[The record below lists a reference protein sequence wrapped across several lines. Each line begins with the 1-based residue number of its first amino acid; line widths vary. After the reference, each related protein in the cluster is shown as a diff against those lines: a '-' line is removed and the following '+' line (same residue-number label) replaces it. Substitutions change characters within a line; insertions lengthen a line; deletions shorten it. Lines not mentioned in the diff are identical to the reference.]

1 MNKKIISIEGNI
13 GSGKSTL
20 IKELPGLL
28 SNSEYSVI
36 ILPEPVDQWATISH
50 NGETILEKYYKDK
63 KKYSF
68 SFQMM
73 AFITRLSQL
82 KQAVK
87 NAPDHCLIITERS
100 VFTDRDIFA
109 RMLYD
114 TGFIEPI
121 EYQIY
126 LRWFD
131 EFISEFDF
139 IGCIYVNTDEEICAQ
154 RIENRHRKGE
164 DIIPI
169 EYLRDLTRYH
179 EQSLGHLNPLRINNN
194 ENWKT
199 IPDDIVKKIKDY
211 IEVIFH

>member
-1 MNKKIISIEGNI
+1 MKYIFSIEGNI
-13 GSGKSTL
+13 GSGKSTIIERL
-20 IKELPGLL
+20 KERF
-28 SNSEYSVI
+28 NDFIY
-36 ILPEPVDQWATISH
+36 LPEPVEEWNKVKDTH
-50 NGETILEKYYKDK
+50 GETILEKYYKDK

-131 EFISEFDF
+131 EFYF
-139 IGCIYVNTDEEICAQ
+139 
-154 RIENRHRKGE
+154 
-164 DIIPI
+164 
-169 EYLRDLTRYH
+169 
-179 EQSLGHLNPLRINNN
+179 
-194 ENWKT
+194 
-199 IPDDIVKKIKDY
+199 
-211 IEVIFH
+211 